1 MVKFFVVVFGVLY
14 GICGRRILLLRQRNF
29 SAFLGLRFMDH
40 AELCPYIHIV
50 SHLCQELTSLL
61 LAIKN
66 KFKGKHEK
74 EKQNKNPLIKIII
87 NGTYFFFK
95 SSVKS

>member
-1 MVKFFVVVFGVLY
+1 
-14 GICGRRILLLRQRNF
+14 
-29 SAFLGLRFMDH
+29 MDH
-40 AELCPYIHIV
+40 AELFPYIHIV
-50 SHLCQELTSLL
+50 SHLCQELTSFL

-74 EKQNKNPLIKIII
+74 EKQNKNPLITIT
-87 NGTYFFFK
+87 NVTYVFFK